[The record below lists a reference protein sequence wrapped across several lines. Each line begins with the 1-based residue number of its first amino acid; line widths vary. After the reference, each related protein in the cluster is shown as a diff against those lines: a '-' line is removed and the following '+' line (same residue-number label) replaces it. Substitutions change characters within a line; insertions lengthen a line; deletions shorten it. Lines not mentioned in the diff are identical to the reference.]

1 MGDTQVGGAQSRKQ
15 EVLDAFRE
23 RHEQTRNS
31 PFGDAREFLYFM
43 QDQGSDMDRLDV
55 GVNIGLL
62 VCEGRLRYDLD
73 GIRYVP

>member
-1 MGDTQVGGAQSRKQ
+1 MDTQVGGMESRRQ
-15 EVLDAFRE
+15 QVLEAFRR
-23 RHEQTRNS
+23 RHEQGDV

-43 QDQGSDMDRLDV
+43 QDEGSDLDRLDV

-62 VCEGRLRYDLD
+62 VCEGRLRYALD